1 MCLLWKA
8 ALGIAEKSRKKYY
21 DEVFVKDLNLVKL
34 HKLFENL
41 PKIFY

>member
-8 ALGIAEKSRKKYY
+8 ALGIVEKSRKNT

-41 PKIFY
+41 PKVFY